1 MSYYLQGLLA
11 TVRVIATIW
20 GFFLN
25 SSWATEAEGYE
36 KLPDWCV
43 ELLDFYHARTE
54 WSYSLVMTGMITSQ
68 DGCNATFQG
77 LGA

>member
-1 MSYYLQGLLA
+1 MG
-11 TVRVIATIW
+11 
-20 GFFLN
+20 FLN
-25 SSWATEAEGYE
+25 SSCATEAEGYE
-36 KLPDWCV
+36 KLSDWCV

>member
-11 TVRVIATIW
+11 TVRVTATIRW
-20 GFFLN
+20 GFFN
-25 SSWATEAEGYE
+25 SSWATEAEGHE

-43 ELLDFYHARTE
+43 ELLDFYRARTE